1 MRQKCCRFT
10 LDTKFVRVPEHCLR
24 SLENVKLWHYSSTFF
39 FLKITIVLLFLLRKR
54 EKQENNPENSTRHI
68 SYCHNF
74 IIIYPC
80 TSLSLPPTIRIV
92 CSALCLLLST
102 QYQYLSKVSEFHGN
116 NLPSDSLDPPQIFAD
131 LSHANH
137 NESAKTK

>member
-1 MRQKCCRFT
+1 MLQVYAGYQVCQSSRALLEKLGKCET
-10 LDTKFVRVPEHCLR
+10 MALLQY
-24 SLENVKLWHYSSTFF
+24 LF

-80 TSLSLPPTIRIV
+80 PSLSLPPTIRIV

>member
-1 MRQKCCRFT
+1 MLQVYAGYQVWQSSRALFEKLGKCETMALLQYLF
-10 LDTKFVRVPEHCLR
+10 
-24 SLENVKLWHYSSTFF
+24 SL
-39 FLKITIVLLFLLRKR
+39 LKITIVLLFLLRKR

>member
-1 MRQKCCRFT
+1 MLQVYAGYQVCQSSRALLEKLGKCETMALLQYLF
-10 LDTKFVRVPEHCLR
+10 
-24 SLENVKLWHYSSTFF
+24 SL
-39 FLKITIVLLFLLRKR
+39 LKITIVLLFLLRKR